1 MVNTKAVT
9 DRRSLR
15 FNSTAD
21 YRLDI
26 DRLEA
31 AHKAGTLRASGNWTP
46 GQAFAHLAAFIDFA
60 YDGYPPELRP
70 PPRLF
75 RFIFGLAKK
84 KYFHG
89 RLPVGIRIPGVK
101 NGTVGAD
108 LVAIN
113 EGLTRLKRALSRLE
127 SSAPTVPNPVFGRL
141 SHEDWTALHL
151 RHAELHL
158 SFLHPA

>member
-9 DRRSLR
+9 DRRVLR

-21 YRLDI
+21 LRLDL
-26 DRLEA
+26 DRLES
-31 AHKAGTLRASGNWTP
+31 AHKAGTLRAAGNWTP
-46 GQAFAHLAAFIDFA
+46 GQVFAHLAAFINFA

-70 PPRLF
+70 PPWLF
-75 RFIFGLAKK
+75 RFIFGLLKK
-84 KYFHG
+84 KYLHG
-89 RLPVGIRIPGVK
+89 RLPVGVRIPGVK

-113 EGLTRLKRALSRLE
+113 EGLTRLRRAISRLE
-127 SSAPTVPNPVFGRL
+127 SSAPTVPNPVLGRL
-141 SHEDWTALHL
+141 SHEEWTALHL